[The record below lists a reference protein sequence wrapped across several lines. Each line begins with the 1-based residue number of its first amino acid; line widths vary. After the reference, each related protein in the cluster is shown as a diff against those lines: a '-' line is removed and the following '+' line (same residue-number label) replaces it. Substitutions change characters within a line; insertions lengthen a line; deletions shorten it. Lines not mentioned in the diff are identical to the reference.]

1 MNTCRLFVMLMV
13 IVMYTGCS
21 HVTSYI
27 DIVKDKGLSKEYLD
41 TLDTWTRSQTVYSEF
56 ETRVTIKATYKGTA
70 FNQAYFKEYT
80 RIYQLPDEER
90 KMREDAQINLS
101 SDFTEFLFYA
111 YTPEKESNDFSKARS
126 IWTVFLLDEK
136 GKRINPVEIR
146 KIDKITPV
154 ITVFYPYVNQ
164 YYGTFYSIKFPPA
177 ADSGVKTGDAKSKIM
192 KLIFTSVLGKVELE
206 WKL

>member
-1 MNTCRLFVMLMV
+1 MNICRLFLMLMV

-21 HVTSYI
+21 HVVSYI
-27 DIVKDKGLSKEYLD
+27 DIVKDKGLSKEYLA

-177 ADSGVKTGDAKSKIM
+177 AESGVKTGDTKSKIM